1 LKVRQGDG
9 AVARHGLRLHR
20 AGEKRS
26 PALSPPER
34 GAKPRGREGAAR
46 MPQIVGER
54 PPGQSA
60 EWGSKGPPNATET
73 SPAGEGVTRPRGRRG
88 FGGPPSGRASQSN
101 TTDCFRQIGRGS
113 KRPPSRPTAGPA
125 QGARATGS
133 RRTDAAM
140 CACTDSALS
149 ARAIGGAEVGK
160 LARARSPSA
169 APTPATRA
177 ALIGR
182 TR

>member
-1 LKVRQGDG
+1 MAPSRGMGSDST
-9 AVARHGLRLHR
+9 ARARSEAPRSVPPSAGPNR
-20 AGEKRS
+20 AAGRKR
-26 PALSPPER
+26 
-34 GAKPRGREGAAR
+34 RGRPKLLASDR
-46 MPQIVGER
+46 RVNPQNG
-54 PPGQSA
+54 
-60 EWGSKGPPNATET
+60 GSKGPPNATET

-113 KRPPSRPTAGPA
+113 KRPPSRATAGPA
-125 QGARATGS
+125 QRARATGS

-140 CACTDSALS
+140 GACTDGALS